1 MCTRILYVVSAIS
14 CYPATIVPKVDKCK
28 GIVIIFT
35 VELKLSARSEVTI
48 PSSTCFPDT
57 YSKQVDVLL
66 IILNFST
73 EIEIY
78 VKPNSTLH
86 IFSVTEVLHVDYE

>member
-1 MCTRILYVVSAIS
+1 MCTRILYVVSTIS

-57 YSKQVDVLL
+57 YSKQVDVIWIIRGTVNLL
-66 IILNFST
+66 LSLWTQSN
-73 EIEIY
+73 
-78 VKPNSTLH
+78 VKL
-86 IFSVTEVLHVDYE
+86 VEG